1 MENAIFT
8 LLQVL
13 DAAKSYILD
22 DSARKPLVIYA
33 PSGAGKTSVMAM
45 IMKSIPAWL
54 KDKDH
59 VKLIRF
65 LGTTPNTINI
75 YDVLFSVLGQLSDSA
90 DLIMS
95 PVNYK
100 NMKNLVEFI
109 PRHLRQVSSTL
120 KMPVIVLLDSVDQ
133 LGSFYNA
140 YNMEWLPTALPPNV
154 KLIISTL
161 PEEGGILNNVQKLL
175 PDKSCY
181 VEVPA
186 LPESTGKEII
196 EMYLGLNKRKL
207 TESQLLYVLSI
218 FKGHP
223 NPLFL
228 KLLLDE
234 AKKWHSYSNMG
245 TLVLAQTVKEAID
258 LLFKNLE
265 KKFGYTLVSHAL
277 GYITIGLNGLTEF
290 EIEDVLSCDDKVLD
304 EVYKF
309 HDPPVKGIVRI
320 PPVLWTRIH
329 FDIKEYLVERLSSGK
344 RTLNWYHRQFIAAAR
359 EQYTSNG
366 KDVELHK
373 NLMEIYLQDDGIKK
387 TITLSQRKNLIIE
400 NADRQVTPQPFSVQN
415 RRKLSCLPYH
425 LSRAY
430 KLVGAD
436 VAKKSVYCNFK
447 FLCTK
452 IAAFSIKAVKDI
464 LEDFIE
470 KSQDEETKVLL
481 DFLKQSTD
489 DLRSQVRFAVCLLA
503 YVQPSKSQECLLE
516 LQNQAREFLREK
528 NMPLLI
534 PVFPSL
540 TPRGDSGAITK
551 SAQGYSAVISITA
564 DLVLLKGSEAQE
576 SNSSEAGFSVFDSKN
591 EDFTPLTLSE
601 KLGYLPAKL
610 SSTGKV
616 YYVTD
621 KGIAQDE
628 LSTGDRELLD
638 YSQVDFMCGKNQ
650 EKIVDFSTN
659 GCGSHGIVSSK
670 NDFLF
675 ANLAEMKAAKISL
688 ESIKPSVVMSKTF
701 CSNSDSNPKGVLVGK
716 IINSEADDAPQG
728 PENQSFIA
736 TVDPNRQ
743 EPVCLTELETRL
755 FPDKAGFLNKD
766 ECFVIAASKAGTS
779 ETETEN
785 RLVSFQLFPLE
796 LKQEIKIPS
805 DIVQVLGNPGK
816 PEAVALGANGKLYL
830 SDFVNGKVKQTIE
843 LDYTVSKLDVVWE
856 KSIAVLGSPNGRLTL
871 YDLNQQKILGAVM
884 AHNSQ
889 FEDLLVLEKSLRCVT
904 LGKNGELKLWSLKAL
919 LDSFT
924 ANTKDN
930 KDKTKSSSE
939 ETLIDQTSVTTIE
952 ASAAGNEFI
961 TCSSDGFVRVWAI
974 ENQKLLR
981 KYNVEMGADLC
992 KMMPDGSLVLL
1003 DRTLGK
1009 LQIID
1014 IESGKPVFKDPPRNV
1029 IHFTT
1034 NSQDN
1039 VYTISKPKDGGH
1051 LQIDILSLKF
1061 KKISK
1066 TITLQKELPY
1076 VKIDG
1081 VLSAKGR
1088 FMVLRVEISEEEYNT
1103 IADFWKKKGAFAPQ
1117 PHRHKFV
1124 AVDLTEGTGGMLVC
1138 YRQLSK
1144 IPTLGTI
1151 ATSYQGNTMMITTRR

>member
-1 MENAIFT
+1 M
-8 LLQVL
+8 
-13 DAAKSYILD
+13 DAAKTYILD
-22 DSARKPLVIYA
+22 ESSRKPLVIFA

-65 LGTTPNTINI
+65 LGTSPNTINI
-75 YDVLFSVLGQLSDSA
+75 YDVLFSILGQLSDSA

-109 PRHLRQVSSTL
+109 PRHLRQVASTL
-120 KMPVIVLLDSVDQ
+120 KMPVIILLDSVDQ
-133 LGSFYNA
+133 LGPFFNA
-140 YNMEWLPTALPPNV
+140 YNMEWLPTTLPPNV

-161 PEEGGILNNVQKLL
+161 PQESGILNNVRKLL

-196 EMYLGLNKRKL
+196 EMYMRLNKRKL
-207 TESQLLYVLSI
+207 TESQLIYVLSV

-223 NPLFL
+223 TPLFL

-234 AKKWHSYSNMG
+234 ARKWKSYSSMG
-245 TLVLAQTVKEAID
+245 TLILAQTVKEAID

-329 FDIKEYLVERLSSGK
+329 FDIKEYLVERLSFGK
-344 RTLNWYHRQFIAAAR
+344 RTLYWYHRQFIAAAR
-359 EQYTSNG
+359 EQYTSDG

-373 NLMEIYLQDDGIKK
+373 NLMHIYLQDDGIKK
-387 TITLSQRKNLIIE
+387 TITLSQRKNLTIE
-400 NADRQVTPQPFSVQN
+400 NADRQVTPQPFNVQN

-430 KLVGAD
+430 QLVGAN

-464 LEDFIE
+464 LADFIE
-470 KSQDEETKVLL
+470 KSHDEETQVVL
-481 DFLKQSTD
+481 DFLTHSKD
-489 DLRSQVRFAVCLLA
+489 DLRSPIRFAVCLLA
-503 YVQPSKSQECLLE
+503 YIQPSKSQESLID
-516 LQNQAREFLREK
+516 LQNQAKDFLREK

-534 PVFPSL
+534 PVFPGL
-540 TPRGDSGAITK
+540 TPREDSGAVAV
-551 SAQGYSAVISITA
+551 SAQGYSSIISNTA
-564 DLVLLKGSEAQE
+564 DSVILKGRELQE
-576 SNSSEAGFSVFDSKN
+576 SDSSEAGFSVFDSEI
-591 EDFTPLTLSE
+591 EDFSPLSLPE
-601 KLGYLPAKL
+601 KLDYLPAKL
-610 SSTGKV
+610 SMTGKKV

-621 KGIAQDE
+621 MGIAQDNQ
-628 LSTGDRELLD
+628 STGEREVLAF
-638 YSQVDFMCGKNQ
+638 SQVEFNCGKSKK
-650 EKIVDFSTN
+650 KIADFSTN
-659 GCGSHGIVSSK
+659 AKGNHGIVSIQ
-670 NDFLF
+670 NDFIL
-675 ANLAEMKAAKISL
+675 ANLTEMKASKISL
-688 ESIKPSVVMSKTF
+688 ENINPSAVISKTF
-701 CSNSDSNPKGVLVGK
+701 CTNSETDPKGVLVGK
-716 IINSEADDAPQG
+716 IVNSEKGDIPQG

-736 TVDPNRQ
+736 TVDPSRQ
-743 EPVCLTELETRL
+743 EPVCLSELETRL
-755 FPDKAGFLNKD
+755 FPDKACLLSND
-766 ECFVIAASKAGTS
+766 EWFVIPGTKQS
-779 ETETEN
+779 TGETETEN
-785 RLVSFQLFPLE
+785 VLVGFQLFPLE
-796 LKQEIKIPS
+796 LKHDIKVPS
-805 DIVQVLGNPGK
+805 DIVQVLGNPDK
-816 PEAVALGANGKLYL
+816 PEAIALGADGKLYV
-830 SDFVNGKVKQTIE
+830 SDILNGTVKQTLE
-843 LDYTVSKLDVVWE
+843 LNYTVCKFDVLWE
-856 KSIAVLGSPNGRLTL
+856 KNIAVLGSPNGRLTL
-871 YDLNQQKILGAVM
+871 YDLNQQKTLGAMV

-889 FEDLLVLEKSLRCVT
+889 FESILVLEKSLRCIT
-904 LGKNGELKLWSLKAL
+904 LGKNGELKSWSWKAL
-919 LDSFT
+919 LDTFT
-924 ANTKDN
+924 ADKQTKD
-930 KDKTKSSSE
+930 KVKTGSE
-939 ETLIDQTSVTTIE
+939 ETLIDQTSVTSIE
-952 ASAAGNEFI
+952 ASAAGNECI
-961 TCSSDGFVRVWAI
+961 TCSSDGYVRVWSI
-974 ENQKLLR
+974 ESQKLLR
-981 KYNVEMGADLC
+981 KYNVEMAADVT
-992 KMMPDGSLVLL
+992 KMMPNGSIVLL

-1009 LQIID
+1009 LLILD
-1014 IESGKPVFKDPPRNV
+1014 IQSGKPVFKDPPKNV

-1039 VYTISKPKDGGH
+1039 VYTISKPKDGAH
-1051 LQIDILSLKF
+1051 LQIDIISLKF

-1076 VKIDG
+1076 LKVDG
-1081 VLSAKGR
+1081 VLTEKGR
-1088 FMVLRVEISEEEYNT
+1088 YMVLRVEISEEEYNT

-1151 ATSYQGNTMMITTRR
+1151 ATSYQGNIMMITTRR